1 MKVEGHDDTFEAT
14 FTVSIAPDEAWPL
27 IVRKVEDKTQSAVES
42 AVGTQVFLPGWEMTG
57 VVLETASGKSLK
69 LRKDAQPC
77 KNTVILIELE
87 AAGSGTRVRVVQ
99 SGFGID
105 TKAALNTPLGIGA
118 DFIFTD
124 FALYLETRG
133 GVMAHRHMS
142 SWAVSFGADVKE
154 TSAGLLI
161 TKAPENTFAAR
172 AGMQAGDRLI
182 TLAGAA
188 VISWRDLVLTLRT
201 QMGQER
207 VQLSWA
213 RGSEKMSGYGTFQ

>member
-27 IVRKVEDKTQSAVES
+27 IARKIEDKTQSAVES
-42 AVGTQVFLPGWEMTG
+42 APGTQVYLPGWEMTG
-57 VVLETASGKSLK
+57 VVMETAPGKSLK
-69 LRKDAQPC
+69 LRKDTQPC
-77 KNTVILIELE
+77 KDTVILIELE

-124 FALYLETRG
+124 LALYLETRG

-154 TSAGLLI
+154 TDAGLLI
-161 TKAPENTFAAR
+161 TNVPENTFASR
-172 AGMQAGDRLI
+172 AGMQAGDRLM

-207 VQLSWA
+207 VQLYWA
-213 RGSEKMSGYGTFQ
+213 RGRDKMSGYGTFI